1 MIDNNNSSCL
11 FSKKEMY
18 LMACKEN
25 GRLREWELIPPKAR
39 KKAICENMHLMKGMH
54 FTVTNGFPIME
65 AYTSTTDFMAI
76 PFTERNKHDG
86 KGQALHFFLDDYRFR
101 NAVWCNLE
109 YTTYTIS
116 KYDIVFTPD
125 LSLWR
130 DLPTDFYNK
139 EDVFR
144 TRFIGAYWQRCGF
157 NVIPTA
163 SWGGLNSFAYCFEG
177 LPSHSI
183 IAVSGMGNKKNA
195 NFSSVGPSQDGRV
208 KPDIMSLGSPAAV
221 VSGRGKINN
230 DMGTSFAAPII
241 AGMVASLWQS
251 APNKT
256 AHEVMDAIRRS
267 GDTADVPNNVFGY
280 GIPDFEKAYQLLH

>member
-139 EDVFR
+139 EDVNSKKEGMFQYIYW
-144 TRFIGAYWQRCGF
+144 FKDVELMKKKKDNEIFKPINAYKLIF
-157 NVIPTA
+157 
-163 SWGGLNSFAYCFEG
+163 FF
-177 LPSHSI
+177 
-183 IAVSGMGNKKNA
+183 
-195 NFSSVGPSQDGRV
+195 
-208 KPDIMSLGSPAAV
+208 
-221 VSGRGKINN
+221 
-230 DMGTSFAAPII
+230 
-241 AGMVASLWQS
+241 
-251 APNKT
+251 
-256 AHEVMDAIRRS
+256 
-267 GDTADVPNNVFGY
+267 
-280 GIPDFEKAYQLLH
+280 